1 MIFSFIEILILMIIL
16 GGGAVV
22 LGLILFAV
30 AKGRP
35 GLAALVGAL
44 AILPVLAI
52 VAVGALIFTVRS
64 DHTPAIAIMSE
75 PGVASMSH
83 AQSGAEMSFN
93 TFPQTQFT
101 PSEVHTT
108 WKIAFAPVLFM
119 VFGGVALLILAGKR
133 GFGQAAACGRGRIWP
148 AFVALPL
155 FALLFFGSVRY
166 QKTSSSG
173 NQAVQQSHV
182 VHQQQVAMAQEVAA
196 MAKGLQKQIESMDIH
211 ELMDKFDAPRIV
223 LQSRTSPAAAPVILA
238 IAAVQTDAAPLAE
251 AAANVEEEDSSQKQ
265 SRSAESSSVSSAS
278 KEEKDDALATAE
290 LVNPPTPP
298 APPAPP
304 EIAQSTAAPP
314 AIVKNAATPK
324 AIARNEAAPRPDWID
339 EIPKRTGYTR
349 RDLIVTDEYE
359 SIDECYQAA
368 DVYLMLKTY
377 EHLMELIGRPR
388 YGNTQPSITFTSDTI
403 LVDGQVIS
411 AANNHRSVDDNRLDQ
426 LNDLGI
432 GIGYL
437 RREVV
442 AKDPKDNEPREYI
455 ETTTRSIGPMKKLY
469 MQIEFTPA
477 VDRDLLQLWEASNRK
492 DRFAFVGVGAA
503 SVLGLLGM
511 VWGLLKVDTA
521 TKGYYTKRLFI
532 GVPIAIIGGALVL
545 LSSVF

>member
-1 MIFSFIEILILMIIL
+1 
-16 GGGAVV
+16 
-22 LGLILFAV
+22 
-30 AKGRP
+30 
-35 GLAALVGAL
+35 
-44 AILPVLAI
+44 
-52 VAVGALIFTVRS
+52 
-64 DHTPAIAIMSE
+64 
-75 PGVASMSH
+75 
-83 AQSGAEMSFN
+83 
-93 TFPQTQFT
+93 
-101 PSEVHTT
+101 
-108 WKIAFAPVLFM
+108 
-119 VFGGVALLILAGKR
+119 
-133 GFGQAAACGRGRIWP
+133 
-148 AFVALPL
+148 
-155 FALLFFGSVRY
+155 
-166 QKTSSSG
+166 
-173 NQAVQQSHV
+173 
-182 VHQQQVAMAQEVAA
+182 
-196 MAKGLQKQIESMDIH
+196 
-211 ELMDKFDAPRIV
+211 
-223 LQSRTSPAAAPVILA
+223 VILA

-251 AAANVEEEDSSQKQ
+251 AAANFEEEESSQKL
-265 SRSAESSSVSSAS
+265 SRSAESSSVSSAKS
-278 KEEKDDALATAE
+278 NDEEEVVATAE
-290 LVNPPTPP
+290 LATPLSPPTPP

-304 EIAQSTAAPP
+304 EIAQSTTAPP

-339 EIPKRTGYTR
+339 ETPKRTGYTR

-469 MQIEFTPA
+469 MQIEFSPA
-477 VDRDLLQLWEASNRK
+477 VDRELLQLWEASNRK

-511 VWGLLKVDTA
+511 VWGLMKVDTA

-532 GVPIAIIGGALVL
+532 GVPIAIIGGVLVL